1 MFVIDGTAGL
11 VAAIDLLRTPDH
23 ISVERLVAA
32 NRQDGRALIAFAEGA
47 ARALDVREVRL
58 KPGGVPD
65 DLARALGYRAGARR
79 IRNGLLRRAID
90 YFEAAGV
97 PFRRDGAAPL
107 SQTLYF
113 RGVWAALAL
122 LLGLGSVSVAVF
134 SGIEITWLH
143 IVLPALLSAIAAL
156 FAIWQI
162 GLVAVAARRSSS
174 RHVFTAT
181 AAAASA
187 AIVAVGALVYDRA
200 VPSLTEMWNIY
211 TGDAAL
217 NDLAVSVSP
226 DGRTL
231 HVEGSYGV
239 GSEEAVRRALDQ
251 NKGIREVVLAGPGGR
266 ASVGFDI
273 YRMIQQRRLATRVEA
288 GCASA
293 CTIAFLG
300 GVERS
305 ISPGGRLGFHRAS
318 FPGMGDNDM
327 YESNRDLR
335 RILIYGAKVTPEF
348 ANRVVDTP
356 PESIW
361 VPTLQELLAGRVINR
376 VNR

>member
-1 MFVIDGTAGL
+1 MFVIEGKAGL
-11 VAAIDLLRTPDH
+11 VAAIDLLQAPDH
-23 ISVERLVAA
+23 ISVEHFVAG
-32 NRQDGRALIAFAEGA
+32 NRDDGRSLIAFAEVA
-47 ARALDVREVRL
+47 ARAIGVREVRL
-58 KPGGVPD
+58 KPVVPD
-65 DLARALGYRAGARR
+65 DLARALGYRAGAKR
-79 IRNGLLRRAID
+79 IRNSPLQRAFD
-90 YFEAAGV
+90 HLEAVGV
-97 PFRRDGAAPL
+97 PFWRDGAAPL

-122 LLGLGSVSVAVF
+122 LVGLGSVSLAVF
-134 SGIEITWLH
+134 SRTEITWVH
-143 IVLPALLSAIAAL
+143 VVLPALLCAIAAS
-156 FAIWQI
+156 FALWQI
-162 GLVAVAARRSSS
+162 GLIAVAARRDAS
-174 RHVFTAT
+174 RLVFTAT
-181 AAAASA
+181 AATAAA

-200 VPSLTEMWNIY
+200 VPSLVEMWDIY

-217 NDLAVSVSP
+217 NDLTVSVSP

-231 HVEGSYGV
+231 YVDGSYGL
-239 GSEEAVRRALDQ
+239 GSAEAVRRPLDQ
-251 NKGIREVVLAGPGGR
+251 NTGIREVVLAGPGGR

-273 YRMIQQRRLATRVEA
+273 YRMIQQRRLATRVEG

-335 RILIYGAKVTPEF
+335 RFLIYGAKVTPEF
-348 ANRVVDTP
+348 AQRVFDTP
-356 PESIW
+356 PDSIW
-361 VPTLQELLAGRVINR
+361 VPTPEELLAGRVINR